1 MSDDQDRAARL
12 NARIREKLLQYLPQP
27 RILPT
32 AIEGF
37 QLARR
42 EEAGAPEKCF
52 EKPLVGLVVQGT
64 KHSHMGGREYVYST
78 NQSIVAAVDMPIAS
92 YVENATPESPFLFC
106 YCYLD
111 KPLLASLAA
120 ELPQENDAELE
131 EIRGV
136 SVADTHPDIL
146 EMFLRLIELL
156 EKPDQIPV
164 RAPMMLRELHYLL
177 LISPHGRILRQLNT
191 PGTQNHQAVQAVNWI
206 RQNYKST
213 LRIAALARQVNM
225 STANLH
231 RCFKLLTGL
240 SPLQY
245 QKQLR
250 LYEAQ
255 RLMLFENERASAAAF
270 KVGYESIT
278 QFNREYKRVFGEP
291 PRRDTHR
298 RRASAARP
306 VPPEAAERVACS
318 ADGR

>member
-1 MSDDQDRAARL
+1 MSDDTERTNHF
-12 NARIREKLLQYLPQP
+12 NARIREKILLHLPQSG
-27 RILPT
+27 ILPT

-37 QLARR
+37 RLARR
-42 EEAGAPEKCF
+42 EEESTPEKCF

-92 YVENATPESPFLFC
+92 YVEAPTPEQPFLFC

-111 KPLLASLAA
+111 KALLASLAA
-120 ELPQENDAELE
+120 EMPCE
-131 EIRGV
+131 EDGGTEDVTGV
-136 SVADTHPDIL
+136 SIADTPPDIL

-156 EKPDQIPV
+156 EKPEQIPF

-177 LISPHGRILRQLNT
+177 LISPHGRILRQMNT
-191 PGTQNHQAVQAVNWI
+191 PGTQNHQVVQAVNWI
-206 RQNYKST
+206 RQNYKSS
-213 LRIAALARQVNM
+213 LRIATLARQVNM

-291 PRRDTHR
+291 PLRDMHR
-298 RRASAARP
+298 RRASVSLRDSAA
-306 VPPEAAERVACS
+306 
-318 ADGR
+318 